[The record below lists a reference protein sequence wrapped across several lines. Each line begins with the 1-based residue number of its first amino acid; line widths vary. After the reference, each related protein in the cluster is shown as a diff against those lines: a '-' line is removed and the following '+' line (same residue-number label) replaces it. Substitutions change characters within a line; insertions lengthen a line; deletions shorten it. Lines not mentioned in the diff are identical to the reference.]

1 MAQYGGWTGK
11 ILRVNLTTG
20 AISSED
26 TIAKGY
32 KDFVGAEGFGMKVM
46 WDEVPAGTHPYSPA
60 NKLIMGAGP
69 FSGTGIPLAGRVNY
83 TSLLPDSPF
92 FGVGSGHGSGHW
104 SSNLKFAGWDSVI
117 VEGRA
122 KDPVWICIDNGN
134 VSIRDA
140 RALWGTGIYRTN
152 AQIMEEMGSECA
164 SVAAIGQAGENLFG
178 PAMILTDRSGA
189 GSLGSIMGSTSERSR
204 STRSRVTGSDGAVVG
219 CTERRTT

>member
-104 SSNLKFAGWDSVI
+104 SSNLKFACWDSVI

-122 KDPVWICIDNGN
+122 KDPGMDPHRQRQCVDQRRPGTVGN
-134 VSIRDA
+134 WHLSNKRSDYGRDGIRA
-140 RALWGTGIYRTN
+140 R
-152 AQIMEEMGSECA
+152 
-164 SVAAIGQAGENLFG
+164 
-178 PAMILTDRSGA
+178 
-189 GSLGSIMGSTSERSR
+189 
-204 STRSRVTGSDGAVVG
+204 
-219 CTERRTT
+219 ERRRYRASR